1 MLRDKV
7 GALLLGAA
15 VLAWGCQKKEAA
27 PATAAGSPS
36 PAAGAATTLG
46 SLGDEEKPIA
56 ALGGAMG
63 KQAGQQLKQMNLNL
77 SPAELEK
84 FKTAFLSSLQD
95 EKGVLAVGS
104 GMGKQAGDQLKQL
117 NLTPA
122 ERETFDKA
130 FLSSLDGKEPQF
142 PIEQY
147 GAQLQAR
154 MEKTANATAAG
165 EKQKSEAFRASAEKE
180 PGAVKTQS
188 GLIFKSVSPGSG
200 AVPKATDTVSVN
212 YRGTLTNGTEFD
224 ASARHGGPA
233 TFQVNG
239 VIPCWTE
246 ALQRMKVG
254 GKAHIVCPAEIAYG
268 NRQAGPDI
276 PPGSTLVFDVE
287 LVGIQKGGAQQAGRA
302 PQGR

>member
-15 VLAWGCQKKEAA
+15 VLFTGCQKKEAA
-27 PATAAGSPS
+27 PASAASPS
-36 PAAGAATTLG
+36 ASASAAAI
-46 SLGDEEKPIA
+46 SDDEKAVA

-63 KQAGQQLKQMNLNL
+63 KQAGM
-77 SPAELEK
+77 
-84 FKTAFLSSLQD
+84 
-95 EKGVLAVGS
+95 
-104 GMGKQAGDQLKQL
+104 QLKQL
-117 NLTPA
+117 SLTPA
-122 ERETFDKA
+122 EQETFKKA
-130 FLSSLDGKEPQF
+130 FLASLDGKEPQY

-154 MEKTANATAAG
+154 AEKAANAAAAG

-180 PGAVKTQS
+180 PGAVKTPS

-200 AVPKATDTVSVN
+200 SSPKATDTVSVN

-224 ASARHGGPA
+224 ASAKHGGPA

-254 GKAHIVCPAEIAYG
+254 EKAHIVCPAEIAYG
-268 NRQAGPDI
+268 NRQMGPDI
-276 PPGSTLVFDVE
+276 APGSTLVFDVE
-287 LVGIQKGGAQQAGRA
+287 LLGIQKPGAAQQAGRT

>member
-1 MLRDKV
+1 MLRDKG
-7 GALLLGAA
+7 GALLLGVA

-27 PATAAGSPS
+27 PAAAASPS
-36 PAAGAATTLG
+36 PAAGATTTLG
-46 SLGDEEKPIA
+46 SLSDEEKPIA

-63 KQAGQQLKQMNLNL
+63 KQAGQQLKQMNLNF

-95 EKGVLAVGS
+95 EKGVVAIGS

-117 NLTPA
+117 NLTPS
-122 ERETFDKA
+122 ERETFKNA
-130 FLSSLDGKEPQF
+130 FLAAVDGKEPQY

-154 MEKTANATAAG
+154 AEKTANAAAVT
-165 EKQKSEAFRASAEKE
+165 EKEKSLGFRASAEKE
-180 PGAVKTQS
+180 QGAVKTPS

-200 AVPKATDTVSVN
+200 PVPKATDTVSVN

-246 ALQRMKVG
+246 ALQRMRVG

-268 NRQAGPDI
+268 NRQMGPDI

-287 LVGIQKGGAQQAGRA
+287 LLAIQKGGAAQQARA

>member
-15 VLAWGCQKKEAA
+15 VLASGCQKKEAA
-27 PATAAGSPS
+27 PANGAGSPS
-36 PAAGAATTLG
+36 PAASAAAL
-46 SLGDEEKPIA
+46 SNLSDEEKAVA

-63 KQAGQQLKQMNLNL
+63 KQAGQQLKQMNFT
-77 SPAELEK
+77 PAEQET
-84 FKTAFLSSLQD
+84 FKTAFLASLHD
-95 EKGVLAVGS
+95 TKGVAAIGS

-122 ERETFDKA
+122 EQDTFKKA
-130 FLSSLDGKEPQF
+130 FLVSVEGKEPSY

-147 GAQLQAR
+147 TAQLQAR
-154 MEKTANATAAG
+154 AEKAANATAVG

-180 PGAVKTQS
+180 QGAVKTPS
-188 GLIFKSVSPGSG
+188 GLVFKSVSPGSG
-200 AVPKATDTVSVN
+200 SVPKATDTVSVN

-224 ASARHGGPA
+224 ASTRHGGPA

-254 GKAHIVCPAEIAYG
+254 EKAHIVCPAEIAYG

-287 LVGIQKGGAQQAGRA
+287 LLGIQKGGAGQQARA

>member
-1 MLRDKV
+1 V
-7 GALLLGAA
+7 
-15 VLAWGCQKKEAA
+15 
-27 PATAAGSPS
+27 
-36 PAAGAATTLG
+36 
-46 SLGDEEKPIA
+46 
-56 ALGGAMG
+56 
-63 KQAGQQLKQMNLNL
+63 
-77 SPAELEK
+77 
-84 FKTAFLSSLQD
+84 FLSSLQD
-95 EKGVLAVGS
+95 EKGVAAIGS

-122 ERETFDKA
+122 ETETFKKA
-130 FLSSLDGKEPQF
+130 FLASLDGKEPQY

-154 MEKTANATAAG
+154 AEKAANATAAG
-165 EKQKSEAFRASAEKE
+165 ERQKSELFRASAEKE
-180 PGAVKTQS
+180 PGAVRTPS
-188 GLIFKSVSPGSG
+188 GLIFKSVSAGSG
-200 AVPKATDTVSVN
+200 ATPKATDTVAVN

-224 ASARHGGPA
+224 ASTRHGGPA

-254 GKAHIVCPAEIAYG
+254 EKAHIVCPAEIAYG
-268 NRQAGPDI
+268 NRQMGPDI

-287 LVGIQKGGAQQAGRA
+287 LLGIQKGGAAPQAGRT